1 MPSYSAADWDLFQ
14 SLHAVLQTG
23 SLSAAARARG
33 LTQPTL
39 GRHIEALE
47 QKLGSPLFLRSPRGL
62 QPTELALELAPRLE
76 DMAAAAAAALR
87 DVAGAA
93 DQDGGV
99 VRLTASEVIGCE
111 ILPPILADFQ
121 AKHPQ
126 IEIELILSN
135 QLADLTRRDADI
147 AIRMARPTQNTLV
160 ARKIGLMR
168 LNLYAAPEYVARR
181 GRPCSVEEID
191 DHVIIGFDSDT
202 PKIQGRV
209 DLGRPITRDMFSI
222 RTDSQ
227 VGQLAAVRAGLG
239 IGACHSGLAERY
251 GLQPVL
257 PDRFCIEMEMWL
269 CMLEGLRTTRRMRL
283 MFDHLAKGLAAYVD
297 PRGSTAALSGHQTP

>member
-1 MPSYSAADWDLFQ
+1 MI
-14 SLHAVLQTG
+14 
-23 SLSAAARARG
+23 RG
-33 LTQPTL
+33 LGPRVCLLLGQPTL
-39 GRHIEALE
+39 DHG
-47 QKLGSPLFLRSPRGL
+47 Q
-62 QPTELALELAPRLE
+62 
-76 DMAAAAAAALR
+76 AAR
-87 DVAGAA
+87 P
-93 DQDGGV
+93 DGGV

>member
-126 IEIELILSN
+126 VEIELILSN

-191 DHVIIGFDSDT
+191 DHTIIGFDSDT

-209 DLGRPITRDMFSI
+209 DLGRPITRDMFSL
-222 RTDSQ
+222 RTDNQ
-227 VGQLAAVRAGLG
+227 VAQLSAIRAGLG
-239 IGACHSGLAERY
+239 IGACHTGLAARY

-257 PDRFCIEMEMWL
+257 ADRFCMELEMWL

-297 PRGSTAALSGHQTP
+297 PRG